1 MILSKKRTLT
11 VAVILAITCL
21 QQLVAQAKDPRSV
34 LLPES
39 AVKQVKHLC
48 SRESPKI
55 DGVWTPSTIVLGTME
70 SRIEKVS
77 ELESTHG
84 RIKDPRH
91 SYRQYVGILIEGK
104 RYIYINGMCER
115 PRGNWD
121 KRLQDVCDGGS
132 CFWSVLYNVESGSFS
147 NLQTNGSA

>member
-1 MILSKKRTLT
+1 MILSKQITLT
-11 VAVILAITCL
+11 LAVILAVTRL
-21 QQLVAQAKDPRSV
+21 QVLVAQAKDPRAV

-39 AVKQVKHLC
+39 AAKQVKQLC
-48 SRESPKI
+48 SRESPKV
-55 DGVWTPSTIVLGTME
+55 DGVWTPSTTILGTME
-70 SRIEKVS
+70 SRIDKVA

-84 RIKDPRH
+84 RIKDPRQ

-115 PRGNWD
+115 PRGDWD

-147 NLQTNGSA
+147 NLQTNGRA